1 MVETK
6 STIPE
11 ISRTVE
17 RGPFREECVRQRAR
31 TGFTALIVS
40 LAAFAAAAPAHAASN
55 VVSVQANVVKP
66 LILTWL
72 QDLDLGSV
80 TLASGTWSNAT
91 VSISRSGT
99 FNCASANL
107 ICTGTTQVASY
118 NVSGTNNQV
127 VRISAPNVTL
137 VNQSDPTQTLTLVVD
152 NPGSVLL
159 TNSGP
164 PGTNFS
170 LGGSITLNSSTAGGT
185 YSGTFNVTVD
195 Y

>member
-1 MVETK
+1 
-6 STIPE
+6 
-11 ISRTVE
+11 
-17 RGPFREECVRQRAR
+17 VRQRAR
-31 TGFTALIVS
+31 TGFAYMMIG
-40 LAAFAAAAPAHAASN
+40 LAAVTAAAPARAASN
-55 VVSVQANVVKP
+55 VVTVQASVVKP

-72 QDLDLGSV
+72 QNLDLGTV
-80 TLASGTWSNAT
+80 TLAPGTWSSAT
-91 VSISRSGT
+91 VSISRAGT
-99 FNCASANL
+99 FSCASANL
-107 ICTGTTQVASY
+107 ICTGATQVASY
-118 NVSGTNNQV
+118 NVSGSNNQV

-152 NPGSVLL
+152 GPGSVTL

-170 LGGSITLNSSTAGGT
+170 LGGAITLSSGTAGGV